1 MTLHTAPLLP
11 APIGARDPER
21 DRWSAIA
28 ADVAARLAPDVLERD
43 RAGAPPFAEA
53 QLLRESGLLG
63 LRVPT
68 SAGGAG
74 ADLATTFAVLR
85 TIARVD
91 GSIAH
96 LLGYHHNFLVGSLS
110 DADPEVAARVWKE
123 TLEHRWLWA
132 STGSP
137 QDADLVVTHD
147 GDTRTV
153 SGVKHFATGSR
164 VADRIMGFV
173 VDGETGHRLV
183 VALDPSRT
191 EELHRRDDWNPLGQ
205 RLSASNGLELRG
217 YRIDAQDVLHDHG
230 PDTVTR
236 PAWQTLGPLFS
247 QVLFSWLCLGV
258 AEGAVLAARDYT
270 RGSARPWFHADV
282 RAATDDPYVVAHYG
296 ELVSRLAAV
305 EALNDRATAALE
317 QAYALGPG
325 LDDRQ
330 RADVSTVIAASRVVA
345 NETTLAAVSRV
356 YDVMGARATDNRFGF
371 DLAWRNIRTLT
382 LHDPQAYKVHD
393 VGAAFLSGVVPT
405 PSPYR

>member
-1 MTLHTAPLLP
+1 MSLHSAPLLA
-11 APIGARDPER
+11 APIVSVDTERAR
-21 DRWSAIA
+21 WTAVA
-28 ADVAARLAPDVLERD
+28 ADVAERLAVDALARD

-53 QLLRESGLLG
+53 DLLRGSGLLG
-63 LRVPT
+63 LRVPV

-85 TIARVD
+85 TIARAD

-110 DADPEVAARVWKE
+110 DADPEVSGRVWKE
-123 TLEHRWLWA
+123 TLEHGWLWA

-137 QDADLVVTHD
+137 QDADLVVTRN

-153 SGVKHFATGSR
+153 SGRKHFATGSR

-183 VALDPSRT
+183 VTLDPSRT
-191 EELHRRDDWNPLGQ
+191 GELHRADDWNPLGQ
-205 RLSASNGLELRG
+205 RLSASNGLELVG
-217 YRIDAQDVLHDHG
+217 YRIDAQDVLLDYG
-230 PDTVTR
+230 PDTVAR

-258 AEGAVLAARDYT
+258 AEGALLAARDYT
-270 RGSARPWFHADV
+270 RTSARPWFHANV
-282 RAATDDPYVVAHYG
+282 AAAVEDPYVVAHYG
-296 ELVSRLAAV
+296 ELVSRLVAV

-317 QAYALGPG
+317 QAYALGHA
-325 LDDRQ
+325 LTDRQ
-330 RADVSTVIAASRVVA
+330 RAEVSTVIAASRVVA
-345 NETTLAAVSRV
+345 NETTLAAATRV
-356 YDVMGARATDNRFGF
+356 YDVMGARATDNRYGF

-382 LHDPQAYKVHD
+382 LHDPQSYKVRD
-393 VGAAFLSGVVPT
+393 VGAAFLSDVDPT

>member
-1 MTLHTAPLLP
+1 MSFPTAPLLP
-11 APIGARDPER
+11 TPRPVDPGRER
-21 DRWSAIA
+21 WLRVA
-28 ADVAARLAPDVLERD
+28 ADVAARLAPDALARD

-53 QLLRESGLLG
+53 QVLRDSGLLG
-63 LRVPT
+63 LRIPT

-96 LLGYHHNFLVGSLS
+96 LLGYHHNFVVGSLS
-110 DADPEVAARVWKE
+110 DADPEVSSRVWKE
-123 TLEHRWLWA
+123 TLEHGWLWA

-137 QDADLVVTHD
+137 QDADLVVRRD
-147 GDTRTV
+147 GDRRTV

-191 EELHRRDDWNPLGQ
+191 DELHRRDDWNPLGQ
-205 RLSASNGLELRG
+205 RLSASNGLELRE
-217 YRIDAQDVLHDHG
+217 YRIDGQDVLLDLG
-230 PDTVTR
+230 LDTVAR

-270 RGSARPWFHADV
+270 RTSARPWFHAEVD
-282 RAATDDPYVVAHYG
+282 AASDDPYVLAHYG
-296 ELVSRLAAV
+296 ELVSRLTAV

-317 QAYALGPG
+317 HAYALGTD
-325 LDDRQ
+325 LDDRT
-330 RADVSTVIAASRVVA
+330 RADVSTVVAASRVVA
-345 NETTLAAVSRV
+345 NETTLAAVTRV

-382 LHDPQAYKVHD
+382 LHDPQAYKVRD
-393 VGAAFLSGVVPT
+393 VGAAFLTGAVPT